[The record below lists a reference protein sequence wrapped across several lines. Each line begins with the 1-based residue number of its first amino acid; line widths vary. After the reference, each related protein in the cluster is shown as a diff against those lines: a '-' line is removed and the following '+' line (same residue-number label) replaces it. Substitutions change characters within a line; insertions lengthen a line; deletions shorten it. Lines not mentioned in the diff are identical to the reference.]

1 MTVDVTPSEPK
12 YYQYRFQGD
21 ESSLVIIVESDDDLC
36 SVVSVQDVQVRLQQ
50 FQWRITIFLGAAKP

>member
-21 ESSLVIIVESDDDLC
+21 ESSLVIKVESDDELC
-36 SVVSVQDVQVRLQQ
+36 SVVSVQDVQVRLQ
-50 FQWRITIFLGAAKP
+50 